1 MATKFEDFV
10 SDNKVSEKPTKKE
23 RQVAEKQNKS
33 VAEVREEASSQSSK
47 VTVTSSSSSG
57 SRSSSSGS
65 CSARSIPKKPEQ
77 KKSQFEEYVGGSTPE
92 ETKKASRQQQKSQ
105 QKQKQRMGPP
115 KPTQYQRY
123 QQRQTV
129 NTGNINQGQRTSST
143 RFQDTQKQFRTDT
156 LQPEIAPQ
164 EKLNRRNATPNFGPK
179 DRQRL
184 QDISDRGVRVSDFDE
199 ITETTGRGRA
209 SYNIETGGGQGTVS
223 KRQQENIDV
232 IQGVEAKKTSKAAGT
247 TLKTAGIGAAAGVAG
262 PVLPGVVKVAGLG
275 IGALSLSKEIDTIAS
290 IRKERPEE
298 AGFRTSNIFAGLFG
312 AGVGVASQRS
322 VYTNLKKFNEFS
334 IGKIEKLD
342 QVRIFPDKL
351 GKIGGKSAKFRSGK
365 ISKGQL
371 RKGKDFRQLQKQQE
385 NIKDI
390 FKQPGT
396 RKVRIDERNI
406 LNIQKTGKTD
416 VVSSLEKIRLGQPIS
431 PIVTKQKQFL
441 VTTKGKRGTPALQ
454 SLFTK
459 KGVTSGLAKTK
470 SSGKL
475 GAAGQS
481 QRPNRLFTPKSE
493 NFIAFKSKTQSSG
506 LVSQQITQ
514 TKPQSFKILGK
525 IKTPKPQT
533 TPQATI
539 FKPAPK
545 TSNVKFK
552 PLETTKTSSV
562 APQQTQQ
569 INRGFRQ
576 GQRQKII
583 SRLQEKKQTQDF
595 TKTSQQLPKTS
606 SDLQLV
612 KPKTTKTEFKK
623 ATRIKKEDKAF
634 TFLSLPQDTR
644 QEQDLGTR
652 RFSGLDLSKQPEISF
667 KSKYDF
673 RQKGFVGPLQQEKPE
688 KQIEQLEPKPV
699 EIERKPQ
706 KRKTRTILRDD
717 TTKTFKQETFIDKP
731 IQTSNT
737 PFRTSRPLLRNQQPL

>member
-1 MATKFEDFV
+1 M
-10 SDNKVSEKPTKKE
+10 
-23 RQVAEKQNKS
+23 
-33 VAEVREEASSQSSK
+33 
-47 VTVTSSSSSG
+47 VT
-57 SRSSSSGS
+57 
-65 CSARSIPKKPEQ
+65 
-77 KKSQFEEYVGGSTPE
+77 QFEKFVGGSTPKEVAASQKPKSEAPKPE
-92 ETKKASRQQQKSQ
+92 EKPKVRVSRRSSRKRKSTTAFEQKVGGSNIQEVAAANKARQEKEAEEIRKQSQVEQKQVKGQETSQERFTQAQAQLQRKRLDTRQENINKQGIVGPSRQDIQFLQEQREKNKLSTSDFDKISKVSNRVQADINIQTGMGQGTITPETQKRQDLLTDVTSKKQQQKI
-105 QKQKQRMGPP
+105 K
-115 KPTQYQRY
+115 TQ
-123 QQRQTV
+123 
-129 NTGNINQGQRTSST
+129 
-143 RFQDTQKQFRTDT
+143 
-156 LQPEIAPQ
+156 
-164 EKLNRRNATPNFGPK
+164 ATTAAVGFGAV
-179 DRQRL
+179 L
-184 QDISDRGVRVSDFDE
+184 
-199 ITETTGRGRA
+199 
-209 SYNIETGGGQGTVS
+209 
-223 KRQQENIDV
+223 
-232 IQGVEAKKTSKAAGT
+232 
-247 TLKTAGIGAAAGVAG
+247 AG
-262 PVLPGVVKVAGLG
+262 PALPGVVKVAGLG
-275 IGALSLSKEIDTIAS
+275 IGALSLSKELDTIAK

-371 RKGKDFRQLQKQQE
+371 RKGKDFRQFQKQQE

-514 TKPQSFKILGK
+514 TKPQSFKILDK

-569 INRGFRQ
+569 INKGFRQ

-634 TFLSLPQDTR
+634 TFSSLPQDTR
-644 QEQDLGTR
+644 QEQDLGTS
-652 RFSGLDLSKQPEISF
+652 RFSGLDLSKQPEISSKSEYNF
-667 KSKYDF
+667 K
-673 RQKGFVGPLQQEKPE
+673 QEGFVGP
-688 KQIEQLEPKPV
+688 
-699 EIERKPQ
+699 
-706 KRKTRTILRDD
+706 KRP
-717 TTKTFKQETFIDKP
+717 KQETIQKP
-731 IQTSNT
+731 KPDQTPKPPFVVTRPNRKRSGQGKGQGQKPGDDLTT
-737 PFRTSRPLLRNQQPL
+737 PPKPPLQQKQQQTNKPTPPT